1 MISRSTTCST
11 WCQDPENCTM
21 SLLPPSSALSRWSS
35 YVWWCSAL
43 PGEWCL
49 CTHIHTHTYTHAD
62 ICVSEDPFLI
72 LQVFCIQGRNADT
85 SAAARPPL
93 ADRMQFTT
101 FNKRFYKRFVIDKT
115 APLSTVAEEEEGQN
129 ESASTCKGRRGADA
143 REEMRI
149 YYSTDYSYSAI
160 NASCYSAISIQSIKH
175 AKKKAC

>member
-1 MISRSTTCST
+1 M
-11 WCQDPENCTM
+11 
-21 SLLPPSSALSRWSS
+21 
-35 YVWWCSAL
+35 
-43 PGEWCL
+43 
-49 CTHIHTHTYTHAD
+49 
-62 ICVSEDPFLI
+62 I
-72 LQVFCIQGRNADT
+72 LQVFCIQGGNADT
-85 SAAARPPL
+85 GAAARPPL

-160 NASCYSAISIQSIKH
+160 NASCYSAISIQRIRH
-175 AKKKAC
+175 AKKGLLKFTIVEHNAPNGYYRG